1 MKHINL
7 QDQAANRSG
16 VPNNV
21 AIPHEME
28 FRVKPEFLRV
38 LHTLEDIDRNKEV
51 FTYLDVSTVRLEL
64 GTISFN
70 M

>member
-1 MKHINL
+1 M
-7 QDQAANRSG
+7 
-16 VPNNV
+16 PNNV

-51 FTYLDVSTVRLEL
+51 FTYLDVSTDRVIFHLYMSL
-64 GTISFN
+64 VLIGNIVQLWFILN
-70 M
+70 